1 MRKHGGA
8 LSQIRQLPALPIA
21 RSWPSSTPLGPLSE
35 QRRPR
40 AQGRVVLL
48 QLGAERAEGAAM
60 TRDLGG
66 PPTPV
71 APNIKDWEYGEK
83 VVRRKKTLARP

>member
-1 MRKHGGA
+1 M
-8 LSQIRQLPALPIA
+8 
-21 RSWPSSTPLGPLSE
+21 
-35 QRRPR
+35 
-40 AQGRVVLL
+40 LL